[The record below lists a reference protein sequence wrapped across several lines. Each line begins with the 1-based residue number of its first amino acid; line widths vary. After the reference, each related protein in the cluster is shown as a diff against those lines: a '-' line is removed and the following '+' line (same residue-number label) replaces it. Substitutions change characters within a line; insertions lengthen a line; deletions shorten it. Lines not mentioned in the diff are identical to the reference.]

1 MFSEL
6 RSYCFK
12 TEHATD
18 SRASH
23 LVARRI
29 RPGERQEMDR
39 EREERERERQTES
52 LHAGDCL
59 RPTPQTKQSKAQLAC
74 GGVATAAPFGC
85 VEEEKGRDRERER
98 ES

>member
-1 MFSEL
+1 MQLTVGRPIWWLAESGL
-6 RSYCFK
+6 VKDKRW
-12 TEHATD
+12 TE
-18 SRASH
+18 R
-23 LVARRI
+23 
-29 RPGERQEMDR
+29 EKR
-39 EREERERERQTES
+39 ERETES

-98 ES
+98 VLERAGGADIAAPPCLC